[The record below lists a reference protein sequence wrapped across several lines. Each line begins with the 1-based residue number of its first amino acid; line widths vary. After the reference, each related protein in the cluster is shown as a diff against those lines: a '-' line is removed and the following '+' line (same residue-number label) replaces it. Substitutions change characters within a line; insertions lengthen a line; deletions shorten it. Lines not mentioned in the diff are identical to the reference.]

1 MQVVHLDQRNA
12 GGVVHPTH
20 NGGVIPRW
28 QENFLDEATTD
39 DADLAR
45 SALECGDISP
55 LWAKHE
61 WTPIAE
67 TKETTDHTEYT
78 DESEPD

>member
-1 MQVVHLDQRNA
+1 MPSGRE
-12 GGVVHPTH
+12 
-20 NGGVIPRW
+20 IFS
-28 QENFLDEATTD
+28 EEATTD